1 MQRVCAVP
9 GGVNAYQAEPDCLV
23 TAETLKCLFCED
35 RHRLRRHGWY
45 ERRAL
50 LPDPEA
56 PRKVAVVR
64 LLCPRRGQ
72 TISLLPDFCLAR
84 RQHGPAILALFLEA
98 FIRGRALLEALR
110 SVRREAPSHGVAQ
123 ALRAGFLRQ
132 AGKIRTYLARLHPRV
147 KDPPRGIQKDRLELA
162 RLFFGLSAGFE
173 SAAKAFIHHALSF
186 HWRFKVALA

>member
-9 GGVNAYQAEPDCLV
+9 GGVNAYQAQSDCLV
-23 TAETLKCLFCED
+23 TRETLACLFCGD

-45 ERRAL
+45 ERQAL
-50 LPDPEA
+50 FPDPEA

-64 LLCPRRGQ
+64 LLCARTGR

-123 ALRAGFLRQ
+123 SLRAGFLGQ
-132 AGKIRTYLARLHPRV
+132 AAKIRAYLARLEPRA
-147 KDPPRGIQKDRLELA
+147 KDPPAGIRKDRLELA
-162 RLFFGLSAGFE
+162 RLFFGLSAGFA
-173 SAAKAFIHHALSF
+173 SAVRAFTHHGFAF